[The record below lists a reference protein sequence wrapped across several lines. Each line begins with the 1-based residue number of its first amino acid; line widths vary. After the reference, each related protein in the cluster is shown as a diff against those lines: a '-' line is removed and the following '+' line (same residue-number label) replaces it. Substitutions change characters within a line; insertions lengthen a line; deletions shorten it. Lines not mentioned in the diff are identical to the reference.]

1 MDDRREI
8 SVTNSLAGQG
18 DNEGFAP
25 MSINIGRCFSKKFNV
40 VGHSLGL
47 LSTEQQISTEYNK
60 CCTRC

>member
-25 MSINIGRCFSKKFNV
+25 MTINIGR
-40 VGHSLGL
+40 
-47 LSTEQQISTEYNK
+47 
-60 CCTRC
+60 